1 MSTILITGGA
11 GFVGAHAARKLLD
24 AGHEVWVLD
33 YFHRY
38 IHPIQPTFLENTHY
52 RLDVLLKGAEIVYGT
67 TTHKDDLRRHLGAIR
82 PEYILH
88 LAALPLANRALKQT
102 EEALETIVLG
112 TVNLL
117 EVLRDMPPVRNFV
130 YVSSSMVYGDF
141 TQVPMPEEGAK
152 NPKEIYGGMKLA
164 GETLVK
170 VFSQRY
176 GIPSSI
182 VRPSAIY
189 GPTDN
194 NQRVLQVFVENAVRG
209 QRIVAVNPDR
219 TSLDF
224 TYVDD
229 VADGMTAV
237 LLSERAIGEEFNV
250 TRGEGHTLSEAIRI
264 LSGIFPNLEVETRI
278 EGDGYRPNRGALD
291 VSKARRLVGYDPQ
304 HSLEEGLHRYVEFV
318 RQHNP
323 SLIHERARRP

>member
-141 TQVPMPEEGAK
+141 TQVPMPEDGAK